1 MTGLNALHQLKGNGI
16 WAVKFMERDINGKEF
31 LFGIY
36 QYEPQTGHVTEL
48 GQTDYVLTKNNIV
61 DVKINGLTKSITL
74 TAAFP
79 YAFAENKNANTINLD
94 DVKVFTFA

>member
-1 MTGLNALHQLKGNGI
+1 MTGLNALHQLKGNGK

-61 DVKINGLTKSITL
+61 DVKINGLTKAITL

-79 YAFAENKNANTINLD
+79 
-94 DVKVFTFA
+94 

>member
-48 GQTDYVLTKNNIV
+48 GQTGVWDFSNHVSFLLKNLNELSRQDNSQRGHASRIW
-61 DVKINGLTKSITL
+61 LQS
-74 TAAFP
+74 
-79 YAFAENKNANTINLD
+79 Y
-94 DVKVFTFA
+94 

>member
-61 DVKINGLTKSITL
+61 DVKINGLIKAITL
-74 TAAFP
+74 TTAFP
-79 YAFAENKNANTINLD
+79 YAFAENKNANTIDLD
-94 DVKVFTFA
+94 NVKVFTFA

>member
-36 QYEPQTGHVTEL
+36 QYEPQTG
-48 GQTDYVLTKNNIV
+48 QTDYVLTKNNIV
-61 DVKINGLTKSITL
+61 DVKINGLIKAITL

-79 YAFAENKNANTINLD
+79 YAFAENKNANTIDLD
-94 DVKVFTFA
+94 NVKVFTFA

>member
-1 MTGLNALHQLKGNGI
+1 MTGLNALYQLKGNGK
-16 WAVKFMERDINGKEF
+16 WAVKFRERDINGKEF

-61 DVKINGLTKSITL
+61 DVKINGFKKQLRLQQHFHMLLLKIKTRTQLTLIT
-74 TAAFP
+74 
-79 YAFAENKNANTINLD
+79 
-94 DVKVFTFA
+94 